1 MKSLPVK
8 LTVVMV
14 FLGLTIFGGRI
25 FAGPKDSNEA
35 GFALLEE
42 LVGSF
47 AEMAETGSGG
57 YETVNSALQT
67 RMAQLNTAWEQNRID
82 GIFYRRYRRLLVAIK
97 LVIMN
102 PDYDKEGILD
112 EHITDFLTEFVRDVT
127 GRAQQLPPKENR
139 GLGAIAGAVAEEI
152 LNLHF
157 YLEGYK
163 NRDQV
168 LEKYLKWTRP
178 GQKK

>member
-112 EHITDFLTEFVRDVT
+112 EHITDFLTELADNSFDWFASLNIVSIEFEKWRRIKSRPTASV
-127 GRAQQLPPKENR
+127 GENKR
-139 GLGAIAGAVAEEI
+139 SLWGVDE
-152 LNLHF
+152 LHR
-157 YLEGYK
+157 
-163 NRDQV
+163 N
-168 LEKYLKWTRP
+168 
-178 GQKK
+178 